1 MPSPFWLVSTLVF
14 IVQIQH
20 MMKVKSKNEDLLQD
34 NARLQDNNARLHTDI
49 AKLQAEVKK
58 LEHVGKSKG
67 IDADLE
73 VSFCPP
79 SLACAL
85 HAATPLCHQTCNCRT
100 AVTLLS

>member
-1 MPSPFWLVSTLVF
+1 MLSRFVF
-14 IVQIQH
+14 VVQIQH
-20 MMKVKSKNEDLLQD
+20 MMKVKSKNEDLFQD

-58 LEHVGKSKG
+58 LEHVGKTKG
-67 IDADLE
+67 IDADLQ
-73 VSFCPP
+73 VSFCRP

-85 HAATPLCHQTCNCRT
+85 PAAILLCQQTCNCPT